1 MAYSFIISMSCSN
14 SSISINF
21 FILSLSIFILL
32 LQYRTVPQI
41 TTASAI
47 NVVIINQPFCESVNF
62 LNIIIT
68 LLIKDHV
75 LFAWP
80 KNPLCLRCLYI
91 LYIFYITFNKRK
103 KWESGPRCPQTLVLP
118 RFRWPGFE
126 NKSGPRAKKSGPK
139 YFSVRTNS
147 SMAQIKVGQT
157 HFQISIS
164 GPKRKE
170 DVYRDGESF
179 SLYTL

>member
-1 MAYSFIISMSCSN
+1 MVNNHLKGPASIRNRLSFYYSF
-14 SSISINF
+14 
-21 FILSLSIFILL
+21 
-32 LQYRTVPQI
+32 
-41 TTASAI
+41 
-47 NVVIINQPFCESVNF
+47 
-62 LNIIIT
+62 
-68 LLIKDHV
+68 IKDHV

-103 KWESGPRCPQTLVLP
+103 KWESGPRCLQTLVLP

-147 SMAQIKVGQT
+147 STAQIKVGQT

-164 GPKRKE
+164 GPKRKARVGLG
-170 DVYRDGESF
+170 VYKKSQYPILLSVFANSFIAFSINPSSSCIRASF
-179 SLYTL
+179 SGIL